1 MRRCLNLA
9 HYPQVPDD
17 CQRWCDI
24 VGRVPRSE
32 GRDGAVV
39 MAIYRRLRGARG
51 HAGWWPGETPFEV
64 CLGAILTQ
72 NTSWSN
78 VDKALGALRRRGR
91 LSYESLRT
99 RRPSRIAPLIRSSG
113 YFNVKARR
121 LAAFLRF
128 LGREYGGRV
137 EAMAA
142 EEPAVLRAKLLSV
155 TGIGRETADSIALY
169 AAGLPLFVVDAY
181 TRRIFTRLGLLD
193 GNEDYDTIQR
203 MFMDRLPLDAAL
215 YNDYHAQIV
224 LHGKE
229 VCRTVPRC
237 GACVL
242 DRICLKRGLVDRREP
257 VLKRKQR
264 PGTRAKREAPTRA
277 KQHTPRS
284 V

>member
-1 MRRCLNLA
+1 
-9 HYPQVPDD
+9 
-17 CQRWCDI
+17 
-24 VGRVPRSE
+24 
-32 GRDGAVV
+32 
-39 MAIYRRLRGARG
+39 MAIYRRLRDGRG

-78 VDKALGALRRRGR
+78 VDKALGVLRRRGR
-91 LSYESLRT
+91 FSYESLRAC
-99 RRPSRIAPLIRSSG
+99 RPSRIAPLIRSSG

-181 TRRIFTRLGLLD
+181 TRRIFTRLGVLSGD
-193 GNEDYDTIQR
+193 EDYDSIQR
-203 MFMDRLPLDAAL
+203 IFMDRLPRDASL

-224 LHGKE
+224 LHGKD

-237 GACVL
+237 GMCPL
-242 DRICLKRGLVDRREP
+242 EEICPKRGLVDRRGP
-257 VLKRKQR
+257 ALKRTQQQQ
-264 PGTRAKREAPTRA
+264 GTRPKREAPTRA
-277 KQHTPRS
+277 RRHTPRS